1 MSTPSR
7 RWDPVRLLLGTYLF
21 GDLTPTEVRPL
32 AERLAVRRYRR
43 GEYVTRAGD
52 PSCALFIMVSGR
64 VKEIIPTPEGEE
76 LLTELYTE
84 GDVFGEPGLFSRDR
98 TRVINIA
105 ATEASE
111 VASLE
116 REVLIEFLQ
125 RHPPAMLR
133 MLQGLAEYVRAA
145 THEMTNIA
153 YRQIRERLA
162 LQLLELAD
170 IAPKPAPTLML
181 SQTTLAAMIGATREN
196 VNRALA
202 GLVADGHIRIQ
213 GRSLTILD
221 PAGLRRLGA
230 RAVPLLP
237 PPNQPPKTDRPRD
250 GSSRASPRESP
261 PGPG

>member
-1 MSTPSR
+1 
-7 RWDPVRLLLGTYLF
+7 
-21 GDLTPTEVRPL
+21 
-32 AERLAVRRYRR
+32 
-43 GEYVTRAGD
+43 
-52 PSCALFIMVSGR
+52 
-64 VKEIIPTPEGEE
+64 
-76 LLTELYTE
+76 
-84 GDVFGEPGLFSRDR
+84 
-98 TRVINIA
+98 VISIA

-111 VASLE
+111 VTSIE

-133 MLQGLAEYVRAA
+133 MLQGLAEYVRADA
-145 THEMTNIA
+145 HEMTNIA

-162 LQLLELAD
+162 VQLLELAD
-170 IAPKPAPTLML
+170 AAPKPAQTLTL

-202 GLVADGHIRIQ
+202 GIVADGHIRTR

-237 PPNQPPKTDRPRD
+237 PPNYPPKPTGHEAAQQAPAVAEREPHEPIRIFGLGARRRLPRD
-250 GSSRASPRESP
+250 RIVELGQHTGDLSPENLTLSASSRSSKPQLVGHDPRAMRGTPRASIGVPRP
-261 PGPG
+261 W